1 MLLIR
6 RNDLTEIIYTVLG
19 IIAAAL
25 VGYVIKLKKDNRS
38 KDDFINTIATKLSFY
53 AKANSEDSMEKSANR
68 YIDQTTER
76 IEFMR
81 ALQEAENAMD
91 GADEVIRADGELSE
105 MREPSPE
112 IAERV
117 GDLTSD
123 PYDAP
128 SSLDIDSKEE
138 LSDSIKRLAAEQ
150 AERLKERL

>member
-1 MLLIR
+1 M
-6 RNDLTEIIYTVLG
+6 TEIIYTVLG

-38 KDDFINTIATKLSFY
+38 KDDFINTIATKLSVY

-128 SSLDIDSKEE
+128 SSLDIDNKEE

>member
-38 KDDFINTIATKLSFY
+38 KDDFINTIATKLSVY

-128 SSLDIDSKEE
+128 SSLDIDNKEE